1 METIQIWVSHYG
13 YFGIFSLLMLGI
25 VGIPIPDETL
35 LTLTGYLIFRGTLH
49 PVPAFLSAFL
59 GCSFGISV
67 SYAIGST
74 FGHQILLKY
83 GHYVHITEARLG
95 KAHNWFEKVG
105 RWALLIGF
113 FIPGFRHIVAILA
126 GTSELQLW
134 EFVLF
139 AYSGALL
146 WTTTFMSIGYY
157 FGDKWEVILHDVS
170 HHTVLVSALIL
181 ALVIIFY
188 YVRAKVKNR
197 SGEKSS

>member
-1 METIQIWVSHYG
+1 
-13 YFGIFSLLMLGI
+13 
-25 VGIPIPDETL
+25 
-35 LTLTGYLIFRGTLH
+35 
-49 PVPAFLSAFL
+49 
-59 GCSFGISV
+59 
-67 SYAIGST
+67 
-74 FGHQILLKY
+74 
-83 GHYVHITEARLG
+83 
-95 KAHNWFEKVG
+95 
-105 RWALLIGF
+105 
-113 FIPGFRHIVAILA
+113 VAILA

>member
-1 METIQIWVSHYG
+1 M
-13 YFGIFSLLMLGI
+13 IFS
-25 VGIPIPDETL
+25 
-35 LTLTGYLIFRGTLH
+35 GTLQ

-59 GCSFGISV
+59 GCTCGISV

-74 FGHQILLKY
+74 FGHRLLLKY
-83 GHYVHITEARLG
+83 GHYVHITKPRLD

-134 EFVLF
+134 EFMLF

-146 WTTTFMSIGYY
+146 WTASFMSIGYF
-157 FGDKWEVILHDVS
+157 FGNKWKLILHDVT

-181 ALVIIFY
+181 ALIFLFY
-188 YVRAKVKNR
+188 YIRAKIKNR
-197 SGEKSS
+197 LDSKDS